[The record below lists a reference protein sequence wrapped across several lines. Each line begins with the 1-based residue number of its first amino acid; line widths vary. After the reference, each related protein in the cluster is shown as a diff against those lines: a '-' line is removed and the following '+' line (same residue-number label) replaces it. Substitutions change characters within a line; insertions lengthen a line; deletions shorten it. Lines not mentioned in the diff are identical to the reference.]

1 MAPAWP
7 DLTGELAFLET
18 LADAARPLALR
29 HFRAGAVPESKT
41 AGSDAEYDP
50 VTAADREVEMRLR
63 ALIAQHRPGDGVLG
77 EEHAPTPSRTGRTFI
92 IDPIDGTRAFIAGL
106 PTWCVLIALSGP
118 DGPAASVIDQP
129 FTGERFLGIS
139 GKAAWLD
146 CGQGRHPI
154 ATRGQGVSRIE
165 DAIISTTDPGLFHGA
180 EADAFASL
188 SGLARVRR
196 YGLDAYGYAALALG
210 GIDLVVESGLKAWD
224 IAALIPVVTGAGGV
238 ITNWRGGPCH
248 EGGQVVAAASAELH
262 ACALERLAIAA
273 A

>member
-29 HFRAGAVPESKT
+29 HFRTGVVPDSKT
-41 AGSDAEYDP
+41 VGSDAEYDP
-50 VTAADREVEMRLR
+50 VTAADREVEARLR

-77 EEHAPTPSRTGRTFI
+77 EEQAATPSQTGRTFI
-92 IDPIDGTRAFIAGL
+92 LDPIDGTRAFIAGL

-118 DGPAASVIDQP
+118 DGPVASVIDQP
-129 FTGERFLGIS
+129 FTGERFLGLS
-139 GKAAWLD
+139 GEAAWLD
-146 CGQGRHPI
+146 RGQGRQPI
-154 ATRGQGVSRIE
+154 RTRGRNVTRIE

-188 SGLARVRR
+188 AARARVRR

-224 IAALIPVVTGAGGV
+224 VAALIPVVTGAGGV
-238 ITNWRGGPCH
+238 ISNWRGGPCH
-248 EGGQVVAAASAELH
+248 EGGQVVASANRGLH
-262 ACALERLAIAA
+262 ALALEHLAPAA

>member
-41 AGSDAEYDP
+41 TGSDAEYDP
-50 VTAADREVEMRLR
+50 VTAADRDIETRLR
-63 ALIAQHRPGDGVLG
+63 TLIAQHRPGDGVLG
-77 EEHAPTPSRTGRTFI
+77 EEHAPTPSQTGRTFV

-106 PTWCVLIALSGP
+106 PIWCVLIALSGP
-118 DGPAASVIDQP
+118 DCPVASVIDQP
-129 FTGERFLGIS
+129 FTGERFLGLN
-139 GKAAWLD
+139 GEAAWLD
-146 CGQGRHPI
+146 RGQGRQRI
-154 ATRGQGVSRIE
+154 RTRGQAVTRID
-165 DAIISTTDPGLFHGA
+165 DAIISTTDPGLFQGA

-188 SGLARVRR
+188 AGLARVRR

-224 IAALIPVVTGAGGV
+224 AAALIPVVTGAGGV
-238 ITNWRGGPCH
+238 ITDWRGGPCH
-248 EGGQVVAAASAELH
+248 DGGQVVAAASAALH
-262 ACALERLAIAA
+262 ARALERLTPAA